1 MIDIMG
7 GGPTQRTG
15 VVCVRVNDVL
25 IAVKFAT
32 ESGTQLC

>member
-7 GGPTQRTG
+7 GGPAQRTS
-15 VVCVRVNDVL
+15 VVCVRVNDIL

-32 ESGTQLC
+32 ETGTQLW